1 MSTPVIDGFS
11 ALHGP
16 PVRQMTT
23 SRSDGMLAEGGGGSS
38 ANLLRGNP
46 TGGGSSFGEN
56 RVDGSQMC
64 CDTTT
69 SSLSTSDNTSK
80 IQDVNVSDSSSSS
93 IGRKG
98 MDEDDKICQYTKS
111 HSRELSRFLNN
122 DNKRQKRTVLD
133 SNTSLDRIPSS
144 IHNSSSGL
152 FYASDPEIPTVLGE
166 RAIAVVLA
174 SIRVSID
181 TSYQLSHTVY

>member
-80 IQDVNVSDSSSSS
+80 IQDVNVSDSSSS

-98 MDEDDKICQYTKS
+98 MDEDDKICPYTKS
-111 HSRELSRFLNN
+111 DSREQSRSLNN

-144 IHNSSSGL
+144 IYNSSSGL